1 MAKLD
6 HPGLSQENWRP
17 LLLASGLSAVLVCV
31 IIPLQIAAFTIWKLP
46 DSVTGWFELYR
57 GSWPLGLVHQD
68 LLYVINNVLVAVMYL
83 GFYVMLKKRNESLM
97 LIAILLGYL
106 GIAAYLG
113 SNKSF
118 EMLQLSRLYFDAGTE
133 AQRTIALAAGQAM
146 LSGWQGTAFDIYYI
160 LNGIALILIA
170 YVMLKSDVFTKFTA
184 VIGLVSGVLM
194 MIPST
199 AGMIGLVFSLLSLIP
214 WYVFSILAARQF
226 FRFGRQSKP

>member
-1 MAKLD
+1 MKVKAIYD
-6 HPGLSQENWRP
+6 REE
-17 LLLASGLSAVLVCV
+17 AV
-31 IIPLQIAAFTIWKLP
+31 
-46 DSVTGWFELYR
+46 D
-57 GSWPLGLVHQD
+57 
-68 LLYVINNVLVAVMYL
+68 
-83 GFYVMLKKRNESLM
+83 
-97 LIAILLGYL
+97 
-106 GIAAYLG
+106 
-113 SNKSF
+113 
-118 EMLQLSRLYFDAGTE
+118 
-133 AQRTIALAAGQAM
+133 ALAAGQAM

-226 FRFGRQSKP
+226 FRFSRQN